1 MAREPEQSIDVTSSD
16 RVLELDQAGRRLA
29 GRWVVRG
36 LSLGVARGEVLG
48 LLGVNGAGKS
58 TTLRMTAGVL
68 APGAGTVRV
77 DGEDLYERPD
87 LARRRIGYLPEA
99 PPLHAELTPL
109 EFLRFCARL
118 RGMPRS
124 AQAAAVERAI
134 ERCGLG
140 EVRRRPIAALSK
152 GFRQRIGIAQA
163 IVHEP
168 ALIVL
173 DEPASGLD
181 PVQAMNLR
189 ELVRGLGAEHAVVL
203 STHLL
208 PDVPACCDRVAILH
222 RGELRHLGLARP
234 LDPTALRVGV
244 AKVLGSDDWLALAPV
259 AAVEP
264 IDASH
269 WRVRLH
275 PGTPVE
281 ALARAVVERG
291 FGLLELGSDAAPLES
306 TFLAIAASDAAV
318 DAA

>member
-1 MAREPEQSIDVTSSD
+1 MI
-16 RVLELDQAGRRLA
+16 
-29 GRWVVRG
+29 
-36 LSLGVARGEVLG
+36 
-48 LLGVNGAGKS
+48 
-58 TTLRMTAGVL
+58 AGVL
-68 APGAGTVRV
+68 APSAGTVRI
-77 DGEDLYERPD
+77 DGEDLYDRPE
-87 LARRRIGYLPEA
+87 LARRRIGYLPET
-99 PPLHAELTPL
+99 PPLHAELTPQ
-109 EFLRFCARL
+109 EFLRYCARL

-124 AQAAAVERAI
+124 AQAAAVERAL

-181 PVQAMNLR
+181 PVQALNLR
-189 ELVRGLGAEHAVVL
+189 ELVRGLGTEHAVVL

-222 RGELRHLGLARP
+222 RGELRHLGPARP
-234 LDPTALRVGV
+234 QDPTALRVGV
-244 AKVLGSDDWLALAPV
+244 AKVLGSGDWLALAPV
-259 AAVEP
+259 AAVEA

-281 ALARAVVERG
+281 ALARAVVEHG

-306 TFLAIAASDAAV
+306 TFLAIAASDATV